1 MERLSAE
8 EFERIRN
15 CYTRL
20 NDSFPETLIF
30 RVGSSSGFYSE
41 ACSMM
46 ECMMFCYLNNI
57 RFSLYSA
64 DANFSKVGRGW
75 REFFDSFC
83 PENHQHWNQSFN
95 HRHSPP
101 ALRQMIKDSLSGKMG
116 LSDQVRNWLSLAGRH
131 LLLKKEGAKYLTSDF
146 FKIFTSAHFKSSP
159 IHWPLFSMD
168 GSVYPEIAKLFPYAM
183 RHNQETHE
191 EITQIRNSL
200 GLPNSYASVQMRG
213 GDKIAKLERRGD
225 VADAKTLSAAH
236 SYIRELD
243 ESGIQISDI
252 FVLTDDYSYISALEK
267 AHPEWTIYTLAR
279 PDHNGYNQKQ
289 FNAMDWKQKRL
300 DLVRLFAAVEICRDS
315 TIHFGHEM
323 SNVNTVI
330 KTGRPSNSYKKIFHH
345 HGN

>member
-64 DANFSKVGRGW
+64 DANFSKAGRGW

-131 LLLKKEGAKYLTSDF
+131 LLLKKEGAKYLTNDF

-225 VADAKTLSAAH
+225 VSDARTLSAAH
-236 SYIRELD
+236 STFASSMNQASRYQTFLFKPTTTAIYLPWKKLTPSGPFIRLPGQTTMD
-243 ESGIQISDI
+243 TIRSNLMPWTGSK
-252 FVLTDDYSYISALEK
+252 SASI
-267 AHPEWTIYTLAR
+267 W
-279 PDHNGYNQKQ
+279 
-289 FNAMDWKQKRL
+289 
-300 DLVRLFAAVEICRDS
+300 
-315 TIHFGHEM
+315 
-323 SNVNTVI
+323 
-330 KTGRPSNSYKKIFHH
+330 
-345 HGN
+345 